1 MTTFVRVA
9 AAQLSIGTDLDDNL
23 AALCAA
29 IDQAADG
36 GAELVVL
43 PGPGN
48 HASWWDG
55 PAHAWQVAVELGG
68 PFLGAL
74 AARARARH
82 VHVVAHATVRRDA
95 GACTATSL
103 LFGPDGA
110 TLAQADA
117 QVLLGADLDVLSPA
131 REPGPV
137 VETLFGRVGLLSA
150 MDALVAET
158 ARGLALRGADLLCAS
173 LGSFTTDDAALHL
186 PARAAENR
194 VFVVGAQKIGPLVPR
209 SHLAQVALATR
220 IPADRLHG
228 AGESIIAGPDGAVL
242 ARGTRHRA
250 TVVIADIEPRLA
262 RDKRRADG
270 TDRFAARRPELYA
283 AIADDPAGV
292 TGSAVLRGAADHAQV
307 AAVILETDGEAAIA
321 EAAARVASLAGGG
334 AELIVLPELFCFE
347 GGLVDRPGDALE
359 RAERAVAALAAAC
372 PPGCH
377 VVVSL
382 PVGDGQRVR
391 LAGIVV
397 GPGRVVGRQPLLHAT
412 ASHPWA
418 VPGDTIAPIDLPWG
432 RLGIAVGD
440 DAIYPETARLL
451 TLAGASVIA
460 VPFAAREPWELAV
473 GLPERAAENHVPV
486 IAASRGGALVA
497 DVTDELT
504 LTRAWHHR
512 VFDGTL
518 TAPTVLRQSGPGALA
533 GLVHPAAS
541 ANKVVYPGTDLL
553 ASRPWW
559 LADAIVRMPD
569 RRLRRP
575 SSAG

>member
-1 MTTFVRVA
+1 MTTFVRAA
-9 AAQLSIGTDLDDNL
+9 AAQLAIGTDLDDNL

-36 GAELVVL
+36 GADLVVL

-48 HASWWDG
+48 HAAWWDG

-74 AARARARH
+74 AARARTRR
-82 VHVVAHATVRRDA
+82 VHVVACATVRRDA

-110 TLAQADA
+110 VLAQADA
-117 QVLLGADLDVLSPA
+117 QVLMGADLDVLSAA

-137 VETLFGRVGLLSA
+137 VETLLGRVGLLAA
-150 MDALVAET
+150 MDALLPEP
-158 ARGLALRGADLLCAS
+158 ARGLALRGADLVCAS

-194 VFVVGAQKIGPLVPR
+194 IFVVAAQKIGPLVPP

-228 AGESIIAGPDGAVL
+228 AGESVVCGPDGAIL
-242 ARGTRHRA
+242 ARGPRHRA
-250 TVVIADIEPRLA
+250 TSVVADIEPRLA

-283 AIADDPAGV
+283 ALADDPAGI
-292 TGSAVLRGAADHAQV
+292 TGAAVLRSAADHAQV
-307 AAVILETDGEAAIA
+307 AALILESDGEAAIA
-321 EAAARVASLAGGG
+321 EAAARVAELG
-334 AELIVLPELFCFE
+334 ARGVELVVLPELFCFD

-372 PPGCH
+372 PAGCH
-377 VVVSL
+377 VVASL
-382 PVGDGQRVR
+382 PVADGQRIR

-397 GPGRVVGRQPLLHAT
+397 GAGRVAGRQPLLHAV

-418 VPGDTIAPIDLPWG
+418 VPGDAIAPVDLPWG
-432 RLGIAVGD
+432 RLGVAVGD
-440 DAIYPETARLL
+440 DAMYPETARLL
-451 TLAGASVIA
+451 TLAGAALIA
-460 VPFAAREPWELAV
+460 VPLTAREPWELAV
-473 GLPERAAENHVPV
+473 GLPERAAENHVAL
-486 IAASRGGALVA
+486 IAASRGGALLA

-504 LTRAWHHR
+504 LTRPWRRR
-512 VFDGTL
+512 VFDGAL
-518 TAPTVLRQSGPGALA
+518 TAPSVTRSSGPGALV

-559 LADAIVRMPD
+559 LADALVRVPD

-575 SSAG
+575 SSVG